1 MMEEI
6 VHINVKSRKA
16 LVDDVNVNLLGF
28 RVIGEEGYSPLHV
41 ILSLRGRKL
50 QHLFDVEIDMAADP
64 FGLHHNS
71 IMERRIAC

>member
-1 MMEEI
+1 MMEGI
-6 VHINVKSRKA
+6 VHKNVKSRKA
-16 LVDDVNVNLLGF
+16 LVDDVNVNRLGF
-28 RVIGEEGYSPLHV
+28 RVIGEEGYGSLHV

-71 IMERRIAC
+71 IMDRRIAC

>member
-16 LVDDVNVNLLGF
+16 LVDDVNVNRLGF
-28 RVIGEEGYSPLHV
+28 RVIGEEGYGSLHV

-50 QHLFDVEIDMAADP
+50 QHLFDVEIDMGADSL
-64 FGLHHNS
+64 GLHHDS
-71 IMERRIAC
+71 IMELCIAC

>member
-16 LVDDVNVNLLGF
+16 LVDDVNVNRLGF
-28 RVIGEEGYSPLHV
+28 RVIGEECYGSLHV